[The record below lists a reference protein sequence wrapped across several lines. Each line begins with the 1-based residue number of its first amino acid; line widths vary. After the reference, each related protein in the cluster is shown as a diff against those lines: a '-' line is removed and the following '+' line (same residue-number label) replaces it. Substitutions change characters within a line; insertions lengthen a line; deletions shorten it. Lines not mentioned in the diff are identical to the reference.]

1 MHRETAHP
9 LNSEYEHWHAVTS
22 LRYQQFLESITA
34 LELDDAERHLHVFSK
49 LLKAIVNFSDIRLD
63 DLMQGSD
70 QSFELVKA
78 DHLIISR
85 TLNLVDNALANLKTI
100 SEKNPETLRTE
111 LVYRLDV
118 MVRLNNILSK
128 HQLRQIELLFPLFE
142 AKLNQQEANSLAN
155 QMTETMQ
162 RANPN

>member
-1 MHRETAHP
+1 MHRETTHP
-9 LNSEYEHWHAVTS
+9 LNREYKHWHAVTS

-34 LELDDAERHLHVFSK
+34 LELDDAERHLQVFSK
-49 LLKAIVNFSDIRLD
+49 LLKAIVNFSDVRLD

-78 DHLIISR
+78 DHLILSK
-85 TLNLVDNALANLKTI
+85 TLDLVDNALVDLKTI
-100 SEKNPETLRTE
+100 NDNNPGALRTE
-111 LVYRLDV
+111 LVDRLDV

-142 AKLNQQEANSLAN
+142 AKLNEQEAGSLAN
-155 QMTETMQ
+155 QMTEAMQ

>member
-1 MHRETAHP
+1 MHQETFHP
-9 LNSEYEHWHAVTS
+9 LNSEYKHWHAVTS
-22 LRYQQFLESITA
+22 LRYRQFLESITA
-34 LELDDAERHLHVFSK
+34 LELDDAKRHLKVFSK
-49 LLKAIVNFSDIRLD
+49 LLKAIVNFSVVRLD

-78 DHLIISR
+78 DHLILSK
-85 TLNLVDNALANLKTI
+85 TLDLVDNALADLKTI
-100 SEKNPETLRTE
+100 NDNNPDALRTE
-111 LVYRLDV
+111 LVDRLDV

-142 AKLNQQEANSLAN
+142 AKLNEQEANSLAN
-155 QMTETMQ
+155 QMTEAMQ